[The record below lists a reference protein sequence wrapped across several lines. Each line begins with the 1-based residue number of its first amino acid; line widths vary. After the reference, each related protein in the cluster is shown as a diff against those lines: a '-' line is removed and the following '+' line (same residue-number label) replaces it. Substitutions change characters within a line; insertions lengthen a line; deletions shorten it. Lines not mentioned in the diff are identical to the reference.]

1 MGEKRN
7 TKAAAPAETKE
18 AQKRK
23 ERKFRKKSECVECVC
38 LKGIYYFLQFRTFG
52 LRFLPQVRASR
63 NVWHPEIEISFANVC
78 VHIEREQI
86 KSTPNKCLTIY
97 HTNKFCIKQ

>member
-52 LRFLPQVRASR
+52 LRFLPQVRVRRAMCGILKLR
-63 NVWHPEIEISFANVC
+63 YPLQMFAYT
-78 VHIEREQI
+78 HR
-86 KSTPNKCLTIY
+86 KR
-97 HTNKFCIKQ
+97 TN

>member
-78 VHIEREQI
+78 VHIAREQI
-86 KSTPNKCLTIY
+86 KSTPDKCLTI
-97 HTNKFCIKQ
+97 